1 MEKESRLSITSSAD
15 RTQSKVEI
23 LGTPK
28 QQISNLALLVRDV
41 GKVLNIPP
49 FVMANILVKA
59 IDQYERTENGG
70 EIIMDLN
77 AMRRERG
84 TT

>member
-1 MEKESRLSITSSAD
+1 MEKESKLSITTSAD
-15 RTQSKVEI
+15 RMRSSVEI

-28 QQISNLALLVRDV
+28 QHISNLALLVRDV

-49 FVMANILVKA
+49 FVMASILVKA
-59 IDQYERTENGG
+59 IDQYERTENGS
-70 EIIMDLN
+70 EIIMDLD

-84 TT
+84 AT

>member
-28 QQISNLALLVRDV
+28 QQISNLVLLVRDV

-59 IDQYERTENGG
+59 IDQYERTGNGG
-70 EIIMDLN
+70 EVIMDLN
-77 AMRRERG
+77 AIRGERAA
-84 TT
+84 T